1 MAVKAA
7 LGDKVTGSKNNEER
21 ITLPKRKN
29 SRARKKSDKEDRIP
43 IEELPQSINSDEHT
57 ENKSENRTSVITDIT
72 HLSANEAQ
80 VIAIMEKSEFITAD
94 ALARHGIKIDDALS
108 SLTMLEIYGYVE
120 SLPGGRYRI
129 KNN

>member
-1 MAVKAA
+1 M
-7 LGDKVTGSKNNEER
+7 
-21 ITLPKRKN
+21 
-29 SRARKKSDKEDRIP
+29 
-43 IEELPQSINSDEHT
+43 
-57 ENKSENRTSVITDIT
+57 SV
-72 HLSANEAQ
+72 NEAQ

-94 ALARHGIKIDDALS
+94 DLAACGIKIDDALS